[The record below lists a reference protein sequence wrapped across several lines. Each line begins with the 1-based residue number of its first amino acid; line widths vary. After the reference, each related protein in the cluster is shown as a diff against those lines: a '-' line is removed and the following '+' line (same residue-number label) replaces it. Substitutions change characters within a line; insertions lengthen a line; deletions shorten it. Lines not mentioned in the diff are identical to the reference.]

1 MVVETASKAETVATD
16 PTSARY
22 LSSYMARRA
31 FADAVQFPP
40 QVTSVE
46 GAIDIHCHAQAGQQD
61 ALALAKHASSNG
73 MRGILYKSIAGGP
86 RPAESVRKVRDALL
100 PWCESNQIQPIETW
114 AGFNIGNGPELATPD
129 EVKRQ
134 IADGV
139 VCIWMPTAR
148 HANTIHKVGGR
159 TVWWDKTA
167 DPRVNSEPLH
177 WERAREVGHY
187 LLDGDGRLKPGVA
200 EIFRIVADSDVAISF
215 GHSTHPEIEAMAE
228 TVTRLGIKRA
238 FADHPFSPF
247 VNLSLEQMRRL
258 TGIGVYMNFTYDE
271 LSPLLGVDP
280 RRMCDTIQALGME
293 RVTLSSDAGEPLFP
307 NTVECIRL
315 IRLHM
320 RAFGLTAQEIE
331 QVSAINPAKIAG
343 LGRAD

>member
-1 MVVETASKAETVATD
+1 MVVETASGPNATAVD

-31 FADAVQFPP
+31 FADAVQVPP
-40 QVTSVE
+40 QVTSVK

-61 ALALAKHASSNG
+61 ALALAKHASANG

-86 RPAESVRKVRDALL
+86 RPAESVRKVRAQLL
-100 PWCESNQIQPIETW
+100 PWCAEQHVQPIETW
-114 AGFNIGNGPELATPD
+114 AGFNIGNGAQLATP
-129 EVKRQ
+129 EAVKEQ

-159 TVWWDKTA
+159 TVWWDKNA
-167 DPRVNSEPLH
+167 DPRENSEPLP
-177 WERAREVGHY
+177 WDRAREVGHY
-187 LLDGDGRLKPGVA
+187 LLDERARLKPEVA
-200 EIFRIVADSDVAISF
+200 EIFRIVAGSDVAVSF

-228 TVTRLGIKRA
+228 EVERLGIKRA
-238 FADHPFSPF
+238 FVDHPFSPF
-247 VNLSLEQMRRL
+247 VNLSLEKMRQL
-258 TGIGVYMNFTYDE
+258 NAIGVFMNFTYDE

-280 RRMCDTIQALGME
+280 RRMCDTILALGTDQ
-293 RVTLSSDAGEPLFP
+293 VTLSSDAGEPLFP

-320 RAFGLTAQEIE
+320 RAFGLSEGQIE

-343 LGRAD
+343 LATN